1 MNITG
6 WFKKNKQVIIAGVIV
21 AVIILVYMNRS
32 LITSQFR
39 KDE

>member
-1 MNITG
+1 MNVAG
-6 WFKKNKQVIIAGVIV
+6 WFKTYKQVIIAGVIV

-32 LITSQFR
+32 LIVSQFQ